1 MRSHAAQ
8 VAALPQVKKE
18 QGQAEEDEEER
29 GKILLRRSLA
39 RTRKTE
45 FAVPCHHLVLS
56 F

>member
-18 QGQAEEDEEER
+18 QGQKEDEEER

-39 RTRKTE
+39 RTRKTDSLCR
-45 FAVPCHHLVLS
+45 AIT
-56 F
+56 